1 MTPHEPDDS
10 LHKRGTLGLIV
21 LAVPIVS
28 IVVVGAAY
36 VALTTLGH
44 QGRAASGP
52 LTQLHFLGCE
62 EAIPV
67 VRARAEA
74 MGLPELTVEPGA
86 PGSFTVT
93 ARLPAEPRTH
103 LAIPGT
109 LAAPG
114 TFALRNIRGGP
125 DGADEDEPLFTHA
138 DIEYATTYLAFL
150 DAPKVHVQ
158 LKKEAAIRLRDW
170 MRAHPE
176 DGMGM
181 WIDGERV
188 TVRKNMPPEH
198 YGEVTLDRVGATD
211 MERMDFA
218 AGAAIELQ
226 HGPLPCEVQLLRTQ
240 AVDGR

>member
-1 MTPHEPDDS
+1 MNQPEPDDS
-10 LHKRGTLGLIV
+10 LQHRGTLGLIV

-28 IVVVGAAY
+28 IVVVGLAY
-36 VALTTLGH
+36 IILTSLG
-44 QGRAASGP
+44 QEGRAATGP
-52 LTQLHFLGCE
+52 RTAMHFLGCA
-62 EAIPV
+62 EAIPL

-74 MGLPELTVEPGA
+74 MGLPDLAVEPTET
-86 PGSFTVT
+86 GSFRVT

-114 TFALRNIRGGP
+114 TFALRGIQGGP
-125 DGADEDEPLFTHA
+125 DGADQDEVLFSNA
-138 DIEYATTYLAFL
+138 DIDYATTYLAFL
-150 DAPKVHVQ
+150 DAPKVFIQ
-158 LKKEAAIRLRDW
+158 LKKESATRLRDW
-170 MRAHPE
+170 MRTHPE

-181 WIDGERV
+181 WLDGERV
-188 TVRKNMPPEH
+188 TVRKNMPPEQ

-226 HGPLPCEVQLLRTQ
+226 HGPLPCAVELVRTETL
-240 AVDGR
+240 AD